1 MAGVGPGR
9 PVLVT
14 VNTACVLE
22 GDSKG
27 GGSVCFREEGHTVAP
42 CWIRSSVLG
51 TCKGGLVSRCTWS
64 FLIHDVFVACLVVL
78 LTCLAVW
85 EAVDDCFVFL
95 LLVSL
100 FSQSLL

>member
-14 VNTACVLE
+14 VNTACILE

-27 GGSVCFREEGHTVAP
+27 GGSVGFSEKGHTVAP
-42 CWIRSSVLG
+42 CGIRDSVG
-51 TCKGGLVSRCTWS
+51 VMCNGGLVSRCTWS
-64 FLIHDVFVACLVVL
+64 FWIHDVFGACLVVL